1 MNKLIIATAILLLNV
16 SYTSAAPVGE
26 KQLFRYVNA
35 QGNTVIDSAIPPQY
49 VASGYEVIA
58 PSGKVLRVVPP
69 ALSKEEA
76 EAQRKAIAAQER
88 RKKEDLQLRR
98 SYSSVDDIEAAKIR
112 NLQTL
117 KSNIALLE
125 NNLEAT
131 RKRLETAKV
140 SAASIERTGKDA
152 PETLLKTISGFEQ
165 EERDILALLE
175 ARNQE
180 MTAIEEKF
188 EADKIR
194 LAQLLAEMAP
204 AQ

>member
-1 MNKLIIATAILLLNV
+1 MNRHLLAAAILLSV
-16 SYTSAAPVGE
+16 SFQVSAAPSGE
-26 KQLFRYVNA
+26 KQLFRYINL
-35 QGNTVIDSAIPPQY
+35 QGNTVVDSAIPPHY
-49 VASGYEVIA
+49 VAAGYEIIS

-69 ALSKEEA
+69 ALTQEEA
-76 EAQRKAIAAQER
+76 EAERQLLAAKER
-88 RKKEDLQLRR
+88 RQKDDLQLRR
-98 SYSSVDDIEAAKIR
+98 SYSSVDDIDAAKER

-125 NNLEAT
+125 NNLENT
-131 RKRLETAKV
+131 LKRLETAKG
-140 SAASIERTGKDA
+140 SAAAIERSGKDA

-165 EERDILALLE
+165 EERDILVLLE

-180 MTAIEEKF
+180 MLTIEEKF

-194 LAQLLAEMAP
+194 LAELLAEMAP